1 MKSTKSYEDAIE
13 MVRQGDVY
21 AAIINVDIAAW

>member
-1 MKSTKSYEDAIE
+1 MKSAKSDEDAIE
-13 MVRQGDVY
+13 MARQGDVY

>member
-1 MKSTKSYEDAIE
+1 MKSGKSYEDAIE
-13 MVRQGDVY
+13 MVRQGDEY